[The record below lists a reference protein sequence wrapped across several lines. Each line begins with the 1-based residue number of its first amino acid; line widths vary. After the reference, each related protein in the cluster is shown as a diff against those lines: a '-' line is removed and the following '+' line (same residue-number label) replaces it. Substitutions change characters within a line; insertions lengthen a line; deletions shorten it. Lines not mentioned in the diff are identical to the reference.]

1 MVTGNFFPAK
11 AAGQKSNL
19 GYSPIVARTGSTH
32 RTSELAAFDCIRVIV
47 IRDGS
52 AFLDGEFGTESVT
65 VGHIVVLGAD
75 VYCRTEPE
83 GHVTSTVIYID
94 PDYLAD
100 QMFWQYSHVLQDR
113 LDAKE
118 LFATL
123 YAEKSQVLKLGEERV
138 GMLMPWLDEMTM
150 LSAEDSSREHFLR
163 MQALWF
169 SVADAI
175 TPYIRV
181 SSNPLS
187 PNQQAQ
193 SRPTLPRGRK
203 FTPMRDEA
211 LTIHTALLDVAGHDV
226 VYTQRRLGWVLPVAT
241 GRQVRGSSHE
251 RAWVGSE
258 VSGFQEPA
266 GDVVSEAAEAQ
277 SRGTEMLMATIDRL
291 GRPVARAWTIE
302 VGQGVD
308 SSTLEGLSETGELRQ
323 FPISSARR
331 SPRAEGS
338 ASRTGRPSRPLP

>member
-138 GMLMPWLDEMTM
+138 GMFMPWLDEMTM

-163 MQALWF
+163 IQALWF

-181 SSNPLS
+181 SSTPLS

-203 FTPMRDEA
+203 YTPIRDEA
-211 LTIHTALLDVAGHDV
+211 LTIHTALQDDLTKEWKLSEMAAMVHLSTKQLSRVFSTAFGKTPQAYLTILRVEEMARLLRETDTTIAEAGRNVGWRSRSRAVEAFRECTGRTPQEYRRMRMVAGA
-226 VYTQRRLGWVLPVAT
+226 RLEE
-241 GRQVRGSSHE
+241 S
-251 RAWVGSE
+251 
-258 VSGFQEPA
+258 A
-266 GDVVSEAAEAQ
+266 G
-277 SRGTEMLMATIDRL
+277 
-291 GRPVARAWTIE
+291 
-302 VGQGVD
+302 
-308 SSTLEGLSETGELRQ
+308 
-323 FPISSARR
+323 
-331 SPRAEGS
+331 
-338 ASRTGRPSRPLP
+338 